1 MMMKQ
6 EGVKDIDR
14 DINGW
19 KETEIGVEREI
30 LRDRDWGRERERL
43 RDRDWGREGEIE
55 IELLI

>member
-19 KETEIGVEREI
+19 KETEIGVERE
-30 LRDRDWGRERERL
+30 RL